1 MKTMNKLKCYGVGCK
16 CNKKQLHMIDI
27 PRWSLVIIIKT
38 IIIIKKT
45 SCESPFFVL
54 K

>member
-1 MKTMNKLKCYGVGCK
+1 MNKLKCYGVGYK

-27 PRWSLVIIIKT
+27 PRWSLVIIIIMKLQQ
-38 IIIIKKT
+38 KA
-45 SCESPFFVL
+45 SCEFVL